1 MGGVVEKPS
10 TKHFKNCNLRPH
22 QCQSAIIRL
31 TPPHGKSLNWLASF
45 EPRNPKPHERLER
58 CKGPEEYVFWLW
70 LWLFLGFDTHLS
82 FPQLQRLL
90 FSIQSSFV
98 FSSGPWSMVLGPW
111 SLFLGPFTPSSPSG
125 FPTHLRPGPFH
136 HLLRHR
142 PHMGWQGGQFS
153 IRVLKTFLRAIRC
166 GLRFAVQ
173 IARIK
178 FHFNLTNCCQQSRS
192 LLSWW
197 IRSDMTGGLMDSWRY
212 AWDWDANGSI
222 WAYS

>member
-1 MGGVVEKPS
+1 MAKAS
-10 TKHFKNCNLRPH
+10 TGWQVLSQEIQNHTKDSKD
-22 QCQSAIIRL
+22 A
-31 TPPHGKSLNWLASF
+31 KD
-45 EPRNPKPHERLER
+45 PRNMYFGFGFGFSWVSTLISR
-58 CKGPEEYVFWLW
+58 
-70 LWLFLGFDTHLS
+70 FLNSNAFYLAFS
-82 FPQLQRLL
+82 RLL
-90 FSIQSSFV
+90 FFLLV
-98 FSSGPWSMVLGPW
+98 HGPWSLVLGPY